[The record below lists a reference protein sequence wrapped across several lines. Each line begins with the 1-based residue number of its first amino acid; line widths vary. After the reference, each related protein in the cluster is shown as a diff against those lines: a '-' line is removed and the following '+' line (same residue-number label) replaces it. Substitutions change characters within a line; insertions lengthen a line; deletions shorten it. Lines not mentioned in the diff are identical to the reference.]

1 LANELFLS
9 MFLEEAREVLQ
20 ALEAG
25 LMDLEAKQADRAHVD
40 RTFRAA
46 HTLKGAAGMVGLSEI
61 ARFTHGVEAVLDRI
75 RSGQLPV
82 TAAIISTLL
91 SAKDYLST
99 AVEGEANHAAVPV
112 PEPLVARLND
122 LAEGRIS
129 DEPASHGP
137 RMADHPAEAP
147 ADRRSE
153 NRYRILLVPGPDLL
167 RAGID
172 PLGILDE
179 LRDLGQA
186 VITPV
191 LDQVPALFD
200 LDPDRCD
207 LTWTIDLTTTA
218 NGDRINDVF
227 LFLDESS
234 SVTVEEV
241 EAGSTGD
248 AEPTPQPTAPT
259 PGPASRSKVAAAR
272 IRVDA
277 DRLDELVGMAG
288 ELAILTDNLQGLG
301 RIEAAAPWGAA
312 IEALE
317 RLGARMRDA
326 TLELRMVPIEEL
338 FMRFPLLVRDLA
350 ERSGK
355 KIDLKIEGGDTQLD
369 RTIIERLSEPMI
381 HLIRNAIDHGV
392 EMPAERIEAGKSPTG
407 RITIGAGHE
416 GDRVSIRIEE
426 DGRGLDRARI
436 ARKGIALGLLPPDAT
451 PNDPRVTNVI
461 FEPGFSTREQVGE
474 LSGRGV
480 GLDVVRDAIRALR
493 GSVTLQSVEGRGT
506 SFTIRLPLTLAMIDG
521 LLVEAD
527 GARFVVPMGQVEE
540 CVALGDESSLSTM
553 GRQSG
558 VVRGELVP
566 ILSLRELL
574 NASQGQED
582 DGRRELLLTRH
593 AEQRV
598 GLAVD
603 RLLGRVQAVI
613 QPLSEGLSGL
623 RHFSGAT
630 ILGDGAICLILD
642 LPTLVSEAQIAE
654 NRAAVRSAN
663 TSMTHL
669 HDAARPL
676 P

>member
-1 LANELFLS
+1 MANELFLS

-25 LMDLEAKQADRAHVD
+25 LMDLEAKQDDRAHVD

-46 HTLKGAAGMVGLSEI
+46 HTLKGAAGMVGLSEL

-75 RSGQLPV
+75 RSGQLVV
-82 TAAIISTLL
+82 TASLISTLL

-99 AVEGEANHAAVPV
+99 AVEGEANHASVPV

-122 LAEGRIS
+122 LAEGRIV
-129 DEPASHGP
+129 EETGRAASPEVHQSTEAL
-137 RMADHPAEAP
+137 ADQG
-147 ADRRSE
+147 SE
-153 NRYRILLVPGPDLL
+153 KRYRIALIPGPDML
-167 RAGID
+167 RVGVD

-179 LRDLGQA
+179 LRDLGRA
-186 VITPV
+186 VITPC
-191 LDQVPALFD
+191 LDQVPGLED
-200 LDPDRCD
+200 LEPDRCD
-207 LTWTIDLTTTA
+207 ITWTIDLTTTA

-234 SVTVEEV
+234 RVTVEELTTGSS
-241 EAGSTGD
+241 AG
-248 AEPTPQPTAPT
+248 AEP
-259 PGPASRSKVAAAR
+259 GPRPSDPSAGPSTRPKVETR

-312 IEALE
+312 GDRGPGAAS
-317 RLGARMRDA
+317 GARLRVHA
-326 TLELRMVPIEEL
+326 TLELRMVPIDEL
-338 FMRFPLLVRDLA
+338 FMRFPRLVRDLA

-392 EMPAERIEAGKSPTG
+392 ETPAERIEAGKSPTG

-451 PNDPRVTNVI
+451 PNDPRVANVI

-493 GSVTLQSVEGRGT
+493 GSVTLRSVEGRGT

-566 ILSLRELL
+566 
-574 NASQGQED
+574 
-582 DGRRELLLTRH
+582 
-593 AEQRV
+593 
-598 GLAVD
+598 
-603 RLLGRVQAVI
+603 
-613 QPLSEGLSGL
+613 
-623 RHFSGAT
+623 
-630 ILGDGAICLILD
+630 
-642 LPTLVSEAQIAE
+642 LVSLCG
-654 NRAAVRSAN
+654 NC
-663 TSMTHL
+663 
-669 HDAARPL
+669 
-676 P
+676 